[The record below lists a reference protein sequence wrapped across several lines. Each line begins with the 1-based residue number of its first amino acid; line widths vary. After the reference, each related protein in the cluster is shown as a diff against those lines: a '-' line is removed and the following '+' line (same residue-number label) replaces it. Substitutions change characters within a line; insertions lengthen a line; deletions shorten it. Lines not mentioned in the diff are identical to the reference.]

1 MMHKGYTKN
10 SLKKPSKTKVVQKQ
24 KFLRVQ
30 RNLLQRAFQN
40 SNNELVATPK
50 SDVTSRKNFVTPKTK
65 FLEEKEDLG
74 FCFYVS
80 GFIDGE
86 GCFTV
91 SFRKLSKMKLG
102 IEVRPSFSVGQN
114 KTKKNY
120 ALLMRIQALFQGGG
134 IRSDT
139 KRNGFYKYETRSLSH
154 LCNRVIPFFIT
165 YPLYT
170 QKSEDFDYFC
180 KICSLLAAKQH
191 LNLKGLLQIIDLAE
205 KMNPSGTRRLL
216 LSEIRL
222 QLLKKTET

>member
-102 IEVRPSFSVGQN
+102 IDSA
-114 KTKKNY
+114 T
-120 ALLMRIQALFQGGG
+120 
-134 IRSDT
+134 
-139 KRNGFYKYETRSLSH
+139 
-154 LCNRVIPFFIT
+154 
-165 YPLYT
+165 
-170 QKSEDFDYFC
+170 
-180 KICSLLAAKQH
+180 
-191 LNLKGLLQIIDLAE
+191 
-205 KMNPSGTRRLL
+205 
-216 LSEIRL
+216 
-222 QLLKKTET
+222 